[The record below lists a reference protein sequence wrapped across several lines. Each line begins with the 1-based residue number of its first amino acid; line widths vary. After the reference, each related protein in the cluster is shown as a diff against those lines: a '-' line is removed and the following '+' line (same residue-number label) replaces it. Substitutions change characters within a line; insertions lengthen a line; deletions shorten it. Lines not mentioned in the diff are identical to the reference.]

1 MPRSPSISLSRN
13 LQWVICKNNEVLW
26 GVSGTLVILTVTK
39 KKSSSRPL
47 SPLSWVLCYKLRSQ
61 FSLMYE
67 LHLIWT
73 STTCQTQAIYSPFS
87 RQPQWNK
94 DIPHTPERNGAHLS
108 HIGSVFS
115 PSNCWMWLLHSLQFC
130 RLTSSNL
137 PSAGQEASLSF
148 YRSWT
153 STWSVGAIREFTE
166 NISQR
171 PDFVVSGELG
181 LPCWIMSQHFL
192 LWPTEMWFGQQTIAQ
207 CEMQSIHSHLGEACR
222 PLKCLPSSEKHP
234 RKNKN
239 SPTFFWTSIG
249 EVHFW
254 HSSQMTD
261 R

>member
-1 MPRSPSISLSRN
+1 MSCIWFEHPLPAKPR
-13 LQWVICKNNEVLW
+13 
-26 GVSGTLVILTVTK
+26 
-39 KKSSSRPL
+39 
-47 SPLSWVLCYKLRSQ
+47 
-61 FSLMYE
+61 
-67 LHLIWT
+67 
-73 STTCQTQAIYSPFS
+73 PFTALFPW
-87 RQPQWNK
+87 QPWWNK